1 MQNVL
6 LFVSSTVPKLPSAH
20 YVIVS
25 GTVDTPSLQGRIQ
38 AQADP
43 AQALKDF
50 KARQKLGR
58 FCTAQEVADMIV
70 YLASDEVQKHGFT
83 RQLSSF
89 NIYS

>member
-1 MQNVL
+1 M
-6 LFVSSTVPKLPSAH
+6 VPKLPSAY

-70 YLASDEVQKHGFT
+70 YLASNEVQKHGFN
-83 RQLSSF
+83 LLK
-89 NIYS
+89 N